1 MAHDPDMSS
10 TALYAALQER
20 ARKPAKG
27 VIQGPL
33 QEWRPSRRPLHHQSE
48 RERADYLVHQ
58 SGRAE
63 DGVFT
68 VEKGGDGSH
77 TKFTKGFFRRT
88 GAAKEQAAAR
98 AAAQEAKE
106 RRRVAHEAHRRAALE
121 AAESKSGFN
130 VVRGT
135 FDPARGEPA
144 RGRAFRD
151 HKPSSALAKEGER
164 MMRDSHMRFHRVPG
178 APRAADAARTA
189 RLEAGGLP
197 DAPRRSAVL
206 GYGRADIESFGVRD
220 ALDKSEYERP
230 ELVRA
235 RAAAAAAAARE
246 ASEAEAATLA
256 RSMAARQ
263 AAEGPGAE
271 MVGKSRRLKAG
282 EREPDRVFGHTEA
295 KLAAAMPDDEKK
307 MIRLDREIARA
318 VGPRPADRPANLLVN
333 AARLGYERERRR
345 LAEEIALVRDLP

>member
-1 MAHDPDMSS
+1 MPPPS
-10 TALYAALQER
+10 LQ
-20 ARKPAKG
+20 
-27 VIQGPL
+27 
-33 QEWRPSRRPLHHQSE
+33 
-48 RERADYLVHQ
+48 
-58 SGRAE
+58 
-63 DGVFT
+63 
-68 VEKGGDGSH
+68 
-77 TKFTKGFFRRT
+77 
-88 GAAKEQAAAR
+88 
-98 AAAQEAKE
+98 
-106 RRRVAHEAHRRAALE
+106 
-121 AAESKSGFN
+121 KSGFN